1 MITNRLKRIGSLAV
15 SAALAVSLFSGCA
28 STASEPTGPAPT
40 VPAEIMEEAYVD
52 ALSLELVE
60 LEDEAVALSAAP
72 AAVGSLLLPVA
83 SGAKT
88 EKNAKAVIDYS
99 NTADGYVMVQFTAA
113 SSVKLKVIVKGPA
126 TDYQYNLTAG
136 KWATFPLADGNGTY
150 KVTVYEQTSGN
161 KYATVLSK
169 EFSVTLKDEFAPFLR
184 PNQYV
189 NFTENSK
196 AVAKGAELCQGITDN
211 LKKVE
216 KIYDYVV
223 NNLTYDT
230 QKAASVQSGYLP
242 NVDAVMDSGKGICF
256 DYAAL
261 MASMLRS
268 QEVPC
273 KLVVGYTGD
282 VYHAW
287 INVWS
292 EEDGWVEGL
301 IYFDGKVWKL
311 MDPTFASSGN
321 QSNKIMEYIGNGAN
335 YKAKYLY

>member
-1 MITNRLKRIGSLAV
+1 M
-15 SAALAVSLFSGCA
+15 
-28 STASEPTGPAPT
+28 
-40 VPAEIMEEAYVD
+40 
-52 ALSLELVE
+52 
-60 LEDEAVALSAAP
+60 
-72 AAVGSLLLPVA
+72 
-83 SGAKT
+83 
-88 EKNAKAVIDYS
+88 
-99 NTADGYVMVQFTAA
+99 
-113 SSVKLKVIVKGPA
+113 
-126 TDYQYNLTAG
+126 
-136 KWATFPLADGNGTY
+136 
-150 KVTVYEQTSGN
+150 
-161 KYATVLSK
+161 
-169 EFSVTLKDEFAPFLR
+169 
-184 PNQYV
+184 
-189 NFTENSK
+189 
-196 AVAKGAELCQGITDN
+196 
-211 LKKVE
+211 E